1 MKISELVH
9 YRELL
14 DTLIPKASLLT
25 MQGEMDSVLHA
36 VDTHKI
42 QMPEYLDRLQHL
54 KDTATS
60 AVSEFS
66 QEINRLQIDLLEKI
80 AALEPIYFARSYQ
93 WYEQV
98 IDREPAE
105 YVLNRR
111 LPITDDTQAYIQ
123 TRVQA
128 HSNWKYA
135 GLLIRPG
142 LEEWIE
148 HMVACDPLYVVDT
161 HHEMFGP
168 AKERFNP
175 VYQNRLRYYAVK
187 ENSEE
192 SILQDLPDGQFG
204 FCLAY
209 NFFHYKPFEIMRKYL
224 REIYQKLQPG
234 GVLGM
239 TFSDCDRR
247 GAVDLAERSYT
258 CYTPGRLVLAVLE
271 DVGFVISQNYRLD
284 AAVNWV
290 ELRKPGQIRSMRGGQ
305 ALAKIVAKSK

>member
-14 DTLIPKASLLT
+14 ESLLPKVSLHT
-25 MQGEMDSVLHA
+25 LQGELDPVLYA

-42 QMPEYLDRLQHL
+42 QMPQYLDRLRDL
-54 KDTATS
+54 RNTVITDVT
-60 AVSEFS
+60 EFS
-66 QEINRLQIDLLEKI
+66 EEIKRLQSDLVQQI
-80 AALEPIYFARSYQ
+80 SALEPNYFARSYQ
-93 WYEQV
+93 WYEQT

-111 LPITDDTQAYIQ
+111 LPVTNDTQVYIQ
-123 TRVQA
+123 TRIQS
-128 HSNWKYA
+128 HSHWTYA
-135 GLLIRPG
+135 GMVIRPG

-148 HMVACDPLYVVDT
+148 HMVACDPLYIVDT
-161 HHEMFGP
+161 RHEMFAP
-168 AKERFNP
+168 VKEKFNP
-175 VYQNRLRYYAVK
+175 IYQNRLRYYAVK

-192 SILQDLPDGQFG
+192 SILRDLPDAQIG

-224 REIYQKLQPG
+224 LEIYQKLRPG
-234 GVLGM
+234 GVLCM
-239 TFSDCDRR
+239 TFSDCDRW

-271 DVGFVISQNYRLD
+271 DVGFMITQNYQLD

-290 ELRKPGQIRSMRGGQ
+290 ELKKPGQIMSLRGGQ
-305 ALAKIVAKSK
+305 ALAKIVEKSK